1 MRITCKVCG
10 SYLELNRIYIK
21 VYCKDCENA
30 YQRRYQKN
38 YTPRIPQQKK
48 IKCRAYA
55 QKALEGGKLT
65 RQPCERCCDL
75 KTEMHHEDYDKP
87 LEVNWLCR
95 ECHLDLH
102 NERNSSK
109 ALEEDKCNIDASL
122 MQVKNAKV

>member
-10 SYLELNRIYIK
+10 SYLELNRIYLK
-21 VYCKDCENA
+21 AYCKSCENA
-30 YQRRYQKN
+30 YQRRYKKN

-55 QKALEGGKLT
+55 QKALESGKLI
-65 RQPCERCCDL
+65 RKPCEKCGNT
-75 KTEMHHEDYDKP
+75 KVEMHHEDYDKP

-102 NERNSSK
+102 NERNRSQ
-109 ALEEDKCNIDASL
+109 ALEEDKCNINTSSVQAQS
-122 MQVKNAKV
+122 VKI